1 METVLM
7 LFQIHDPKMVTGIGL
22 GVLGATA
29 ISWAWVRGGHL
40 INVKR
45 FFQVTAI
52 FLLLF
57 MVQIGIYS
65 FHEFSE
71 AGVLPNSPVLHEA
84 TEPLSPTGI
93 YGKWF
98 SAIAISACGVWLIGA
113 YVNDN
118 LKRRTGGSIKGNSH
132 PANRMAVR

>member
-7 LFQIHDPKMVTGIGL
+7 LFQIHQGNLIAGV
-22 GVLGATA
+22 VLGIVGAVA
-29 ISWAWVRGGHL
+29 ISWAWVHIGHL

-65 FHEFSE
+65 FHEFSA
-71 AGVLPNSPVLHEA
+71 AGLLPNREFLHEA
-84 TEPLSPTGI
+84 PEALSPTGI
-93 YGKWF
+93 YRSWF
-98 SAIAISACGVWLIGA
+98 SMIAPSVCAVWLAGA
-113 YVNDN
+113 YISDS
-118 LKRRTGGSIKGNSH
+118 LKKR
-132 PANRMAVR
+132 